1 MTHSHGPQ
9 NLSQNRYLCTK
20 PSGALDGG
28 ASGSPAKPV
37 VWQTGCRGHERRER
51 HHDRDPG
58 SRAAA
63 VAAAKRI
70 SELFLSSGPC
80 RLRRTPGEDEVQ
92 VLVYADVDR
101 KPDEG
106 GYPSTEEEMDGEARA
121 LR

>member
-1 MTHSHGPQ
+1 MGVHLAHQ
-9 NLSQNRYLCTK
+9 RNRLYGRQVAEGMNDANVITIEI
-20 PSGALDGG
+20 
-28 ASGSPAKPV
+28 
-37 VWQTGCRGHERRER
+37 RGHE
-51 HHDRDPG
+51 P
-58 SRAAA
+58 AA